1 MKYYC
6 LYVICFLSLTCIAQ
20 KEGQSFCGGDNTE
33 AYFPL
38 LESKKIIVWGN
49 TYYTEKKTGIKEL
62 NDKTYIEYT
71 QTWESGDIAYLYLR
85 KENGIIYQYEEN
97 TEDETIRL
105 PHNFDIGDS
114 WKTASK
120 EGSYEIISKEG
131 KLKTPICNY
140 SNLLVLKSIFKNGNF
155 TFYYLKGYGYVA
167 ATVNDN
173 LISFVTPKLNI
184 D

>member
-1 MKYYC
+1 MKY
-6 LYVICFLSLTCIAQ
+6 IIIFLVLTSSFFSLAQ
-20 KEGQSFCGGDNTE
+20 KEGQSFCDGDSTE
-33 AYFPL
+33 SYFPL

-49 TYYTEKKTGIKEL
+49 TYYTEKKTGMKEL
-62 NDKTYIEYT
+62 NNKIYIEYT

-105 PHNFDIGDS
+105 PHNFGVGDS
-114 WKTASK
+114 WKTASN
-120 EGSYEIISKEG
+120 EASYEVISKEG

-140 SNLLVLKSIFKNGNF
+140 SNLLVLKSTFKNGSF
-155 TFYYLKGYGYVA
+155 TFYYLKGHGYVA
-167 ATVNDN
+167 ATVNN
-173 LISFVTPKLNI
+173 KLISFVTPKLNL